1 MTSPDFLDNL
11 LNESTP
17 AAQGAVQATTVT
29 TPATD
34 SATRVEALISLLQQ
48 SHVDITNGYND
59 WLKVGFA
66 IADEFG
72 ESGRQYFHAVSSVN
86 PDYET
91 TECDKK
97 YDECL
102 KSNNGKTSIGTLFYL
117 AEQLGVTLPKPQQ
130 SFNSSKAESQ
140 PNTTSDKNVAVSFVE
155 SQDEDRNL
163 PLFGESVYDNLPR
176 ILREATGT
184 MNIPQEK
191 DLILI
196 GSIATLSCALLPL
209 RTIYHGRTIFSNMY
223 LFVPG
228 PAGSG
233 KGRLDFCYR
242 LVKPIHLE
250 KREIWQTAQAEYKQ
264 EMDRY
269 RALSKKE
276 KASATSPLKP
286 PITLL
291 KVPANTSSTAFA
303 EAMADNGNM
312 LMFETEGDTVVNTF
326 SNEYGNYSDNFR
338 KAFAHE
344 EFGYLRRGNDNEE
357 KEVQNPRLS
366 VVLSGTP
373 EQVKSLIKDAEN
385 GLLSR
390 FIFYCMSATDEWLD
404 GFSGYDADRPLETVF
419 DELGKEFTAFYKQLL
434 SFNKEIRFD
443 LSFIQQ
449 RKFNDFFAEEKQR
462 MIGLNGDL
470 YNASTHRLSWAA
482 LRIAMVLTALRMMD
496 SGRITEKVECSDA
509 DFDTTLSIIR
519 TISAHNDYIF
529 NVLNDGKGEGIKVS
543 ETYSSAARSTL
554 LSVLPDKFTSK
565 DMQSA
570 AVQIGKSI
578 RTVERQIRRAIQNG
592 QVKELCK
599 GSYQKK

>member
-1 MTSPDFLDNL
+1 MTSPDFYDNL
-11 LNESTP
+11 LNQSTP
-17 AAQGAVQATTVT
+17 AAQAAAQADTTAPT
-29 TPATD
+29 TD
-34 SATRVEALISLLQQ
+34 SAARVEALISQLRQ
-48 SHVDITNGYND
+48 SHTDITAGYND

-66 IADEFG
+66 LAKEFG
-72 ESGRQYFHAVSSVN
+72 ESGRSYFHAVSSLN
-86 PDYET
+86 PDYKA
-91 TECDKK
+91 TECDSK

-102 KSNNGKTSIGTLFYL
+102 KSDSGKTGIGTLFYL

-130 SFNSSKAESQ
+130 SFNSSSTDSQ
-140 PNTTSDKNVAVSFVE
+140 INATSDKNVAVSLVE
-155 SQDEDRNL
+155 SQDEDRCL
-163 PLFGESVYDNLPR
+163 PLFDESVYANLPR
-176 ILREATGT
+176 ILREATAT

-196 GSIATLSCALLPL
+196 GSIATLSCALPPL
-209 RTIYHGRTIFSNMY
+209 RTIYHGRTIHPNIY

-264 EMDRY
+264 ETDRY

-276 KASATSPLKP
+276 KATATSPVKP

-291 KVPANTSSTAFA
+291 RIPANTSSTAFA

-357 KEVQNPRLS
+357 KEVRNPRLS

-419 DELGKEFTAFYKQLL
+419 DELGAEFTAFYKQLL
-434 SFNKEIRFD
+434 SYTEIRFD

-449 RKFNDFFAEEKQR
+449 RKFNDFFSEEKRR

-496 SGRITEKVECSDA
+496 SGRISEKAECSDA

-519 TISAHNDYIF
+519 TVSAHNDYIF
-529 NVLNDGKGEGIKVS
+529 NVLNDGKGEDVKVS

-554 LSVLPDKFTSK
+554 LSILPDSFTSK

-570 AVQIGKSI
+570 ALRIGKTV
-578 RTVERQIRRAIQNG
+578 RTVERQIRRAIENG
-592 QVKELCK
+592 QVKEIAR
-599 GSYQKK
+599 GSYRKK

>member
-1 MTSPDFLDNL
+1 MTSPDFYDNL
-11 LNESTP
+11 LHRSTP
-17 AAQGAVQATTVT
+17 AAQTAVQATTSNPT
-29 TPATD
+29 SD
-34 SATRVEALISLLQQ
+34 SAARVEALISRLHQT
-48 SHVDITNGYND
+48 HTDITADYND

-66 IADEFG
+66 LADEFG
-72 ESGRQYFHAVSSVN
+72 ESGRQYFHAVSSLN
-86 PDYET
+86 PDYKA
-91 TECDKK
+91 TECDAK

-102 KSNNGKTSIGTLFYL
+102 KSDSGKTGIGTLFYL

-130 SFNSSKAESQ
+130 SFNSSSTDSQ
-140 PNTTSDKNVAVSFVE
+140 MNATSDKNVAVSFVE
-155 SQDEDRNL
+155 SQDEDRSL
-163 PLFGESVYDNLPR
+163 PLFDESVYANLPR
-176 ILREATGT
+176 ILREAAAT

-209 RTIYHGRTIFSNMY
+209 RTIYHGRTIYPNIY

-250 KREIWQTAQAEYKQ
+250 KREIWQTAQTEYKQ
-264 EMDRY
+264 ETDRY

-276 KASATSPLKP
+276 KATATSPVKP

-291 KVPANTSSTAFA
+291 RIPANTSSTAFA

-357 KEVQNPRLS
+357 KEVRNPRLS

-419 DELGKEFTAFYKQLL
+419 DELGAEFTAFYKQLL
-434 SFNKEIRFD
+434 SYTEIRFG

-449 RKFNDFFAEEKQR
+449 RKFNDFFSEEKRR

-496 SGRITEKVECSDA
+496 SGRISEKAECSDA

-519 TISAHNDYIF
+519 TVSAHNDYIF
-529 NVLNDGKGEGIKVS
+529 NVLNDGNGEDVKVS

-554 LSVLPDKFTSK
+554 LSILPDSFTSK

-570 AVQIGKSI
+570 ALRIGKTV
-578 RTVERQIRRAIQNG
+578 RTVERQIRRAIENG
-592 QVKELCK
+592 QVKELAR
-599 GSYQKK
+599 GSYRKN

>member
-1 MTSPDFLDNL
+1 MTSPDFYDNL
-11 LNESTP
+11 LNQSTP
-17 AAQGAVQATTVT
+17 AAQTAAQATTSAPT
-29 TPATD
+29 SD
-34 SATRVEALISLLQQ
+34 SAARVEALISRLRQT
-48 SHVDITNGYND
+48 HTDITADYND

-66 IADEFG
+66 LAKEFG
-72 ESGRQYFHAVSSVN
+72 ESGRSYFHAVSSLN
-86 PDYET
+86 PDYKA
-91 TECDKK
+91 TECDAK

-102 KSNNGKTSIGTLFYL
+102 KSDSGKTGIGTLFYL

-130 SFNSSKAESQ
+130 SFNSSSTDSQ
-140 PNTTSDKNVAVSFVE
+140 MNATSDKNVAVSLVE
-155 SQDEDRNL
+155 SQDEDRCL
-163 PLFGESVYDNLPR
+163 PLFDESVYANLPR
-176 ILREATGT
+176 ILREATAT

-196 GSIATLSCALLPL
+196 GSIATLSCALPPL
-209 RTIYHGRTIFSNMY
+209 RTIYHGRTIYPNIY

-264 EMDRY
+264 ETDRY

-276 KASATSPLKP
+276 KATATSPVKP

-291 KVPANTSSTAFA
+291 RIPANTSSTAFA

-357 KEVQNPRLS
+357 KEVRNPRLS

-419 DELGKEFTAFYKQLL
+419 DELGAEFTAFYKQLL
-434 SFNKEIRFD
+434 TYTEIRFD

-449 RKFNDFFAEEKQR
+449 RKFNDFFSKEKRR

-496 SGRITEKVECSDA
+496 SGRISEKAECSDA

-519 TISAHNDYIF
+519 TVSAHNDYIF
-529 NVLNDGKGEGIKVS
+529 NVLNDGKGEDVKVS

-554 LSVLPDKFTSK
+554 LSILPDSFTSK

-570 AVQIGKSI
+570 ALRIGKTV
-578 RTVERQIRRAIQNG
+578 RTVERQIRRAIENG
-592 QVKELCK
+592 QVKEMTR
-599 GSYQKK
+599 GSYRKK